1 MNKRVFS
8 LALLVA
14 VFCTATCLSTSAQ
27 AGGKS
32 GWGWAKPLNK
42 RMGAFYT
49 SNRNAN
55 FSRSKKTSTRSYYH
69 HRSQHVVYPSHQANP
84 VVVRKPVAPQYVAPQ
99 HVIQQSVA
107 PVPRQAVPHHV
118 APQAAQ
124 PVAPTVKSNPVTVP
138 PNPSPQTAAP
148 LPSTKGNALPHRSTT
163 NVFWQ

>member
-1 MNKRVFS
+1 MNKRVLS

-14 VFCTATCLSTSAQ
+14 VFCTATCLSHPAQ

-69 HRSQHVVYPSHQANP
+69 HRSQQVVYPSHQANP
-84 VVVRKPVAPQYVAPQ
+84 VVVRKPIAPQ
-99 HVIQQSVA
+99 HVIQQPVA
-107 PVPRQAVPHHV
+107 PVPGQAVPHHV

-124 PVAPTVKSNPVTVP
+124 QVVPTVKAKPMTVP
-138 PNPSPQTAAP
+138 PSPSPQTAAP
-148 LPSTKGNALPHRSTT
+148 LPATKANSLPHKSTT